1 MKTLNDFTY
10 MGKKQRIGG
19 IIFDEHDRLF
29 VFVTY
34 CTYCHG
40 KVLFT
45 RTEAQEFARHYRS
58 EQNKMRT
65 KLIIQLVRK

>member
-1 MKTLNDFTY
+1 MKTINNFTY
-10 MGKKQRIGG
+10 TGKKQRIGG

-34 CTYCHG
+34 CPSCNG

-45 RTEAQEFARHYRS
+45 RQEAQEFAKHFRS
-58 EQNKMRT
+58 KQNKLRT
-65 KLIIQLVRK
+65 KIIIQLVNR